1 MRQCLLCKQEFIPPI
16 KFAQIFSLKNF
27 RQPKICFHCLNQFE
41 KLTGNRCSVCSKMME
56 QGIICSDCKKW
67 QKIYQG
73 EVLHNSAL
81 YRYNSA
87 FHDLMVAYKRRG
99 DYVLREVLQELSW
112 DYLSKTEF
120 DYYIPVPTSPGH
132 QVKRQFDTIS
142 AVYGDIVSLTPLLAK
157 KEGSHAQGEK
167 NKEERLK
174 TPQSFFIDKTIKIKE
189 NIQTG
194 KVLLLDDIYT
204 TGRTLYH
211 ARDCLKSRFPGMH
224 IESFSICR

>member
-1 MRQCLLCKQEFIPPI
+1 MRQCLLCEQEFIPPI

-87 FHDLMVAYKRRG
+87 FHDLMVAYKR
-99 DYVLREVLQELSW
+99 
-112 DYLSKTEF
+112 
-120 DYYIPVPTSPGH
+120 
-132 QVKRQFDTIS
+132 
-142 AVYGDIVSLTPLLAK
+142 
-157 KEGSHAQGEK
+157 
-167 NKEERLK
+167 
-174 TPQSFFIDKTIKIKE
+174 
-189 NIQTG
+189 
-194 KVLLLDDIYT
+194 
-204 TGRTLYH
+204 
-211 ARDCLKSRFPGMH
+211 
-224 IESFSICR
+224 